1 MKSIFITFLMFAVA
15 LGFMHIGI
23 FDVMSSSYVMYI
35 ALALV
40 IISVIFAFKVLGNP
54 LAKDEKNDQNKN

>member
-15 LGFMHIGI
+15 IGAMRVGL
-23 FDVMSSSYVMYI
+23 FDVMSSSYVTYF
-35 ALALV
+35 ALAFV

-54 LAKDEKNDQNKN
+54 LTKDRKNDQNKN